1 MANEVMSLFGITPEA
16 LQAQREQQLQQQAL
30 QFAQLSPMQAAQAGF
45 YTAGNR
51 LGTAVGGLLGAQD
64 PELARATALQ
74 GILKNIDST
83 TPEGLAAGAKQLAQA
98 GFGVQAMQLAEQA
111 QQTQLRAAQTGKA
124 AAEQRKID
132 LSVAQEDK
140 LRQELASLGPDA
152 TEADI
157 LKVVTKYG
165 PPDKIMAALQ
175 TAQAKR
181 ESLASQEQRAQE
193 ALVSRERMAQEANAT
208 RMMIAQMQNATTQML
223 GTITAGMKREQLD
236 EKALTADQAKLGALA
251 SFDTALTSLD
261 ELKTHPGKSAAVGL
275 TGKIQSAIPG
285 TDAYGFASKLEAF
298 KAQTFIPQVAA
309 LKGMGALSDAEG
321 KKLTDAVGALDQG
334 MKKSEFDSQI
344 AKISTDLAVAKK
356 RAESTI
362 KNKQLIQPFM
372 ELKNK
377 ISSAPEAPASQSGWA
392 IKIKQ

>member
-1 MANEVMSLFGITPEA
+1 MATVAESLFGVSPESLLA
-16 LQAQREQQLQQQAL
+16 AREQRLQEQAM
-30 QFAQLSPMQAAQAGF
+30 QYGKMSPIEAARAGF
-45 YTAGNR
+45 YEAGSR
-51 LGTAVGGLLGAQD
+51 LGSGIGGLLGAED

-140 LRQELASLGPDA
+140 LRQELTSLGPDA

-157 LKVVTKYG
+157 LKIVTKYG

-181 ESLASQEQRAQE
+181 ESLASQEQR
-193 ALVSRERMAQEANAT
+193 AQEANAT